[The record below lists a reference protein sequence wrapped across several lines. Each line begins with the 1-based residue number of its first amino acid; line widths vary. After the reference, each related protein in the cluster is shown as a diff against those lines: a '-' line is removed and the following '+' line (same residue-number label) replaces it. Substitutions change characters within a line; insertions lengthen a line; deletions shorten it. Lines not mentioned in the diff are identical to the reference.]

1 MVLLTVRMRA
11 HLTTDVL
18 RVDSNPRPFERELE
32 PFERELDS
40 LTPRPRLYKLSKYL
54 LFCYVSKKQLY
65 SIENVTNPIHSNLIR
80 TPVLL
85 FFFSDL
91 FLSRSVYLP
100 QRFHR

>member
-18 RVDSNPRPFERELE
+18 RVDSNPRPFEREL
-32 PFERELDS
+32 DS
-40 LTPRPRLYKLSKYL
+40 LTPRPRL
-54 LFCYVSKKQLY
+54 CYVSKKQLY

>member
-18 RVDSNPRPFERELE
+18 RVDSNPR